1 MNTPITNEA
10 SILNALSAAQA
21 AIDSMKAALVF
32 GWENAIRDHD
42 VVLSSLR
49 HAEFVT
55 GQQPEHRGVLPVF
68 QNLMAQATE
77 LQGKHN
83 ELLIGIVP
91 CINAAELVVQEHDI
105 DGVRRKVL
113 LQIAARA
120 YNDETGVEWALSTF
134 LSLMSGKDQKQLMDQ
149 IVETVKAM

>member
-1 MNTPITNEA
+1 MNTSITNET
-10 SILNALSAAQA
+10 SLLNALSAAQSA
-21 AIDSMKAALVF
+21 VESMKDALVL

-42 VVLSSLR
+42 TVLSSLR
-49 HAEFVT
+49 HAEFMI
-55 GQQPEHRGVLPVF
+55 GQQPEYRGVLPVF
-68 QNLMAQATE
+68 QSLMTQATE

-134 LSLMSGKDQKQLMDQ
+134 LSLMSGIDQNRLMGQ
-149 IVETVKAM
+149 IVEKVKAM